1 MMPLCPMLSD
11 LLEKLVEEV
20 EESQSRDVG
29 EAGGVKSIYPLLL
42 DKDRESL
49 GKGAKQ
55 SLEQEK
61 LSNMVDGLKEV
72 VFKLA
77 AANKLRSQGF
87 VRSEQSL
94 PKNNKRACFWK
105 YCVTN

>member
-49 GKGAKQ
+49 GKG
-55 SLEQEK
+55 E
-61 LSNMVDGLKEV
+61 NI
-72 VFKLA
+72 F
-77 AANKLRSQGF
+77 
-87 VRSEQSL
+87 
-94 PKNNKRACFWK
+94 
-105 YCVTN
+105 